1 MFVESENFA
10 EEAGLFLLLSEGF
23 VVVVDL
29 GLVYSED
36 ALLFEAHRV
45 YFDHW
50 ELLVLRGFGY
60 SDGHFDSVLFRSF
73 IDVFF
78 GFDLSVDGLTK
89 MVLDSRFLTSK
100 SLGSPSVSF
109 LFSVR

>member
-1 MFVESENFA
+1 MFVESEDFA

-45 YFDHW
+45 YFDHC

-60 SDGHFDSVLFRSF
+60 SDGHFDSDLWLFGDESEAF
-73 IDVFF
+73 EGSDF
-78 GFDLSVDGLTK
+78 GLPV
-89 MVLDSRFLTSK
+89 
-100 SLGSPSVSF
+100 
-109 LFSVR
+109 